1 MKKIILTT
9 NKIIR
14 AASFAMVIG
23 LVTVSYTSCK
33 QEGCTDATAT
43 NFDDKA
49 DTDDGSCAY
58 ERDALLGSYSVSGTV
73 NCGVTGN
80 DALTGV
86 TFTIAKSTV
95 ATNKIII
102 TFSGVSLTSTVSG
115 SGFTIDNQTV
125 SGFAYTGNGNVA
137 GNALNVTINE
147 FDAAIPETCIFILN
161 GTRQ

>member
-1 MKKIILTT
+1 MI
-9 NKIIR
+9 
-14 AASFAMVIG
+14 IG

-49 DTDDGSCAY
+49 DTDDGSCTY
-58 ERDALLGSYSVSGTV
+58 DRDALIGTYSVSG
-73 NCGVTGN
+73 NISCGVTGSTTV
-80 DALTGV
+80 TGSS
-86 TFTIAKSTV
+86 FTIGKSTV
-95 ATNKIII
+95 STNKIII
-102 TFSGVSLTSTVSG
+102 TFSGVSLTCTVSG

-125 SGFAYTGNGNVA
+125 SGFAYTGNGNVS

-147 FDAAIPETCIFILN
+147 FDASIPETCIFTLN